1 MTSYSSGG
9 VGKRRAAGMINRL
22 INGTIDLVRNTL
34 TNKEGFMIFLLWD
47 HLWLSIIYSWF
58 TGISVWNLTSVGLI
72 VTLLVS
78 PWYFIK
84 KDSIWLRYLVAVG
97 FVFYSLS
104 FDHFT
109 PYPEMAILPIVVLAL
124 MSAYLDYKVVLF
136 TGLLYIAS
144 MLIGYQTDW
153 YTLFKSEHD
162 LINLGLRLVGVV
174 FTTIVS
180 IYLCLSGRASL
191 QCVEEA
197 RQEAEVKEAQLTE
210 LLSRVSTMIENL
222 DATSNQVNENAD
234 ITKHNTDEMLVAF
247 KEVATGMEQ
256 QAQSTV
262 KVEEDIQSIDH
273 EIKKVNEQANEM
285 KEEALRNN
293 RRLSE
298 GIDMMTDLTAQMQHI
313 VSTVDMA
320 SNTIHKLN
328 QQAGQVEAI
337 VETINQIATQ
347 TNLLALNAA
356 IESARAGEHGRGFGV
371 VTDEVR
377 KLAEQSA
384 TATQQIARILEAL
397 HQDTQTAVVHMKE
410 GESSVS
416 KGQELAN
423 KTVESMEKVRTGMA
437 GFMGSV
443 ELVQVS
449 MVQVKQRSSEV
460 TNEVSNITSITE
472 ESVASLEQLF
482 ASAETQRDKISSI
495 TEEIHQL
502 NELSHSLRQ
511 SLH

>member
-1 MTSYSSGG
+1 M
-9 VGKRRAAGMINRL
+9 
-22 INGTIDLVRNTL
+22 
-34 TNKEGFMIFLLWD
+34 
-47 HLWLSIIYSWF
+47 
-58 TGISVWNLTSVGLI
+58 
-72 VTLLVS
+72 
-78 PWYFIK
+78 
-84 KDSIWLRYLVAVG
+84 VAVG

-109 PYPEMAILPIVVLAL
+109 SYPEMAILPIVVLAL
-124 MSAYLDYKVVLF
+124 MSAYLDFKVVLF
-136 TGLLYIAS
+136 TGFLYVVTI
-144 MLIGYQTDW
+144 LIGYQTDW
-153 YTLFKSEHD
+153 YNLFEGEHD
-162 LINLGLRLVGVV
+162 LVNLGLRIVGVV

-180 IYLCLSGRASL
+180 IYLCLSGRVAL
-191 QCVEEA
+191 RRVEEA
-197 RQEAEVKEAQLTE
+197 RLEAEEKEVQLTV
-210 LLSRVSTMIENL
+210 LLSHVSNMIENL

-234 ITKHNTDEMLVAF
+234 ITKQNTDEMLVAF

-256 QAQSTV
+256 QAHSTV
-262 KVEEDIQSIDH
+262 KVEEDIQSIDN
-273 EIKKVNEQANEM
+273 EIQKVNGQANEM
-285 KEEALRNN
+285 KDEALRNN

-313 VSTVDMA
+313 VSTVNMA

-337 VETINQIATQ
+337 VGTINQIATQ

-371 VTDEVR
+371 VADEVR

-384 TATQQIARILEAL
+384 EATQQIARILEAL
-397 HQDTQTAVVHMKE
+397 HQETQTAVVHMKE

-423 KTVESMEKVRTGMA
+423 RTVVSMEKVRTGME
-437 GFMGSV
+437 GFMEAV

-460 TNEVSNITSITE
+460 TDEVSNITSITE
-472 ESVASLEQLF
+472 ESVASLEELF
-482 ASAETQRDKISSI
+482 ASAETQRDKITSI